1 MAKKS
6 GLGRGL
12 DIVFMENSID
22 NSSSSGVSYLRISEI
37 EPKQDQPRKHFESEA
52 LSELADSIATH
63 GVLQP
68 IIVRRLDSGFYQ
80 IIAGERRWRA
90 SKLAGLSEVPV
101 VIMDIDDAH
110 AAQIALIENIQRKD
124 LNAVE
129 EALGYRALISDFSLT
144 QEEVAKKVGKSRSA
158 ITNAMRLLDLPDD
171 VTVLLRDGAIS
182 AGHARAILG
191 LEDPADMISLAKK
204 TVENDLSVRAVEEAV
219 RLINKKKAASADAP
233 EEPQDSGK
241 IEIDYLADIERRLM
255 RSLGRKVKITSK
267 GKNKRITLEFRDEE
281 DFEALVKLL
290 DPEAID

>member
-1 MAKKS
+1 M
-6 GLGRGL
+6 
-12 DIVFMENSID
+12 
-22 NSSSSGVSYLRISEI
+22 
-37 EPKQDQPRKHFESEA
+37 
-52 LSELADSIATH
+52 
-63 GVLQP
+63 LQP
-68 IIVRRLDSGFYQ
+68 IIVRKLDSGFYQ

-101 VIMDIDDAH
+101 VIMDIDDAK

-129 EALGYRALISDFSLT
+129 EALGYRALITDFSLT

-171 VTVLLRDGAIS
+171 VTVLLRDGVIS
-182 AGHARAILG
+182 AGHARALLG
-191 LEDPADMISLAKK
+191 LEDSADMIALAKK
-204 TVENDLSVRAVEEAV
+204 IVDNGLSVRAVEDAV
-219 RLINKKKAASADAP
+219 RLMNKKKTEVSEETP
-233 EEPQDSGK
+233 EESSGK
-241 IEIDYLADIERRLM
+241 IEINYLADIEHRLM

-267 GKNKRITLEFRDEE
+267 GKNKKITLEFRDEE

>member
-22 NSSSSGVSYLRISEI
+22 SNSSGGVSYLRISEI

-68 IIVRRLDSGFYQ
+68 IIVRKLDSGFYQ

-101 VIMDIDDAH
+101 VIMDIDDAK

-129 EALGYRALISDFSLT
+129 EALGYRALITDFSLT

-171 VTVLLRDGAIS
+171 VTVLLRDGVIS
-182 AGHARAILG
+182 AGHARALLG
-191 LEDPADMISLAKK
+191 LEDSADMIALAKK
-204 TVENDLSVRAVEEAV
+204 IVDNGLSVRAVEDAV
-219 RLINKKKAASADAP
+219 RLMNKKKTEVPEEAP
-233 EEPQDSGK
+233 EESSGK
-241 IEIDYLADIERRLM
+241 IEINYLADIEHRLM

-267 GKNKRITLEFRDEE
+267 GKNKKITLEFRDEE